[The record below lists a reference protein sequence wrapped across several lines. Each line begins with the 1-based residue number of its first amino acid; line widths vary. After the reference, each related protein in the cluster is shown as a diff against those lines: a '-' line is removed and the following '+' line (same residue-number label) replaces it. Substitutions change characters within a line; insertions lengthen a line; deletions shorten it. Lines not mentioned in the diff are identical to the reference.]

1 MNELAVAAP
10 IDLTANALRHIAE
23 ILKSEPAGSALRIA
37 VEGGG
42 CSGFQYTYAIVPSTV
57 AGDLVLGDAGA
68 KVAIDPVSLD
78 YLRGSTVDFVDDLM
92 GRAFKIDNPAATAS
106 CGCGTSFSLV

>member
-1 MNELAVAAP
+1 MNDTAVAAP
-10 IDLTANALRHIAE
+10 VDLTANAIRHVAE
-23 ILKSEPAGSALRIA
+23 ILKAEPAGSALRIA

-42 CSGFQYTYAIVPSTV
+42 CSGFQYTYAIVPATV
-57 AGDLVLGDAGA
+57 EGDFIIGENGA

-78 YLRGSTVDFVDDLM
+78 YMRGSKVDFVDDLM

-106 CGCGTSFSLV
+106 CGCGTSFSLD